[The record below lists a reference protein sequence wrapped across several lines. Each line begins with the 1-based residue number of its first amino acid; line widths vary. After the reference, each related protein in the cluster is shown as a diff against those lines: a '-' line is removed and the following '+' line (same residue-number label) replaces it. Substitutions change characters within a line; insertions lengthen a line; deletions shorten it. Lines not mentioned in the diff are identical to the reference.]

1 MEALDG
7 LDFADTEL
15 LGGGGIVPT
24 ADDVLR
30 DVLQAWSPPKRMT
43 LSEWSDANAYLSAES
58 AAQEGRWRTLPYQRG
73 MMDAMTDP
81 AVEQIVVIKSARVG
95 YTKMLNNLIGYHIHQ
110 DPCPIMVVQPTIE
123 DAEGYSKEE
132 IAPMLRDTTAL
143 RGLVADAK
151 SKDSNNTILSK
162 SFPGGTLSLVG
173 ANSPRGFRRVSRRVV
188 LFDEVDGYPPSAGA
202 EGDQIKLGIR
212 RSEYYWN
219 RKIVAGSTPTIKGV
233 SRVEG
238 MFEGTDQRRYFVPC
252 PHCGEMQHLKWSGIQ
267 WPKDRPQD
275 AYYVCERNG
284 CVIQHSQKY
293 DMIERGE
300 WRATAEP
307 SKPSLVGFHIWA
319 AYSYSPNASWG
330 QLATEFVEAKG
341 DPLKLKTFINT
352 VLGETWEE
360 KGERVSDHELAQRA
374 ENYDADPMPEGVVLL
389 TAGTDV
395 QPDRLVTEI
404 VGWGSGEE
412 SWSIDFIETY
422 GNPDLDDVWR
432 LHDASVLNR
441 VFTRAD
447 GVQLRVARCCA
458 DTGGSNTAAVYEQ
471 VKARQAGGVMLGIKG
486 VPGEAKPII
495 GNPTRSNLAKIP
507 LFPVGTFAAKDLV
520 MGRLKITEPGPGYCH
535 LPKRY
540 RHGYFEELTAEEVR
554 VKYSRGFATREF
566 VKIRPRNEALDC
578 RVYATAAF
586 ASLNVRIDE
595 LVESMN
601 NSAPQQVRRVRGQME
616 TV

>member
-1 MEALDG
+1 MATVD
-7 LDFADTEL
+7 EL
-15 LGGGGIVPT
+15 I
-24 ADDVLR
+24 R
-30 DVLQAWSPPKRMT
+30 DVAAAWRPPKRMT
-43 LSEWSDANAYLSAES
+43 LSEWSDNHAFLSAES
-58 AAQEGRWRTLPYQRG
+58 SAQEGRWRTLPYQRG
-73 MMDAMTDP
+73 MMNAMTDP

-110 DPCPIMVVQPTIE
+110 DPCAIMVVQPTIE

-132 IAPMLRDTTAL
+132 IAPMLRDTPAL
-143 RGLVADAK
+143 RGLVAEAK

-212 RSEYYWN
+212 RSEYFWN
-219 RKIVAGSTPTIKGV
+219 RKIVAGSTPTIKGA

-238 MFEGTDQRRYFVPC
+238 MFEDTDQRRYFVPC
-252 PHCGEMQHLKWSGIQ
+252 PHCGEHQHLKWSGIT
-267 WPKDRPQD
+267 WPKGKPEE
-275 AYYVCERNG
+275 AYYVCEHNG
-284 CVIQHSQKY
+284 CIIEHSQKY
-293 DMIERGE
+293 DMIEAGE
-300 WRATAEP
+300 WRPTKEA
-307 SKPSLVGFHIWA
+307 SKPGLVGFHIWA

-352 VLGETWEE
+352 VLGETFEVQ
-360 KGERVSDHELAQRA
+360 GERVSDHELAQRA
-374 ENYDADPMPEGVVLL
+374 EDYGTDPLPEGVVLL

-395 QPDRLVTEI
+395 QADRLVSEL

-432 LHDASVLNR
+432 IHDASVLNR
-441 VFTRAD
+441 VFSRPD
-447 GVQLRVARCCA
+447 GVQLRVARCCV
-458 DTGGSNTAAVYEQ
+458 DSGGSSTAAVYEQ
-471 VKARQAGGVMLGIKG
+471 VKARQAGGVLLAIKG
-486 VPGEAKPII
+486 MAGEGRPII
-495 GNPTRSNLAKIP
+495 GNPTRTNLAKIP

-540 RHGYFEELTAEEVR
+540 RPGFFEELTAEEVR
-554 VKYSRGFATREF
+554 TKHSKGFATREF
-566 VKIRPRNEALDC
+566 VKIRARNEALDC

-586 ASLNVRIDE
+586 ASLNIRIDE
-595 LVESMN
+595 LVEAMN
-601 NSAPQQVRRVRGQME
+601 SVQPVQGRKVRGQIAA
-616 TV
+616 

>member
-1 MEALDG
+1 MATVD
-7 LDFADTEL
+7 EL
-15 LGGGGIVPT
+15 IREV
-24 ADDVLR
+24 AA
-30 DVLQAWSPPKRMT
+30 AWRPPKRMT
-43 LSEWSDANAYLSAES
+43 LSEWSDNHAFLSAES
-58 AAQEGRWRTLPYQRG
+58 SAQEGRWRTLPYQRG
-73 MMDAMTDP
+73 MMNAMTDP

-110 DPCPIMVVQPTIE
+110 DPCAIMVVQPTIE

-132 IAPMLRDTTAL
+132 IAPMLRDTPAL
-143 RGLVADAK
+143 RGLVAEAK

-212 RSEYYWN
+212 RSEYFWN
-219 RKIVAGSTPTIKGV
+219 RKIVAGSTPTIKGA

-238 MFEGTDQRRYFVPC
+238 MFEDTDQRRYFVPC
-252 PHCGEMQHLKWSGIQ
+252 PHCGEHQHLKWSGIT
-267 WPKDRPQD
+267 WPKGKPEE
-275 AYYVCERNG
+275 AYYVCEHNG
-284 CVIQHSQKY
+284 CIIEHSQKY
-293 DMIERGE
+293 DMIEAGE
-300 WRATAEP
+300 WRPTKEA
-307 SKPSLVGFHIWA
+307 SKPGLVGFHIWA

-352 VLGETWEE
+352 VLGETFEVQ
-360 KGERVSDHELAQRA
+360 GERVSDHELAQRA
-374 ENYDADPMPEGVVLL
+374 EDYGTDPLPEGVVLL

-395 QPDRLVTEI
+395 QADRLVSEL

-432 LHDASVLNR
+432 IHDASVLNR
-441 VFTRAD
+441 VFSRPD
-447 GVQLRVARCCA
+447 GVQLRVARCCV
-458 DTGGSNTAAVYEQ
+458 DSGGSSTAAVYEQ
-471 VKARQAGGVMLGIKG
+471 VKARQAGGVLLAIKG
-486 VPGEAKPII
+486 MAGEGRPII
-495 GNPTRSNLAKIP
+495 GNPTRTNLAKIP

-540 RHGYFEELTAEEVR
+540 RPGFFEELTAEEVR
-554 VKYSRGFATREF
+554 TKHSKGFATREF
-566 VKIRPRNEALDC
+566 VKIRARNEALDC

-586 ASLNVRIDE
+586 ASLNIRIDE
-595 LVESMN
+595 LVEAMN
-601 NSAPQQVRRVRGQME
+601 SVQPVQGRKVRGQIAA
-616 TV
+616 

>member
-1 MEALDG
+1 MATVD
-7 LDFADTEL
+7 EL
-15 LGGGGIVPT
+15 IREV
-24 ADDVLR
+24 AA
-30 DVLQAWSPPKRMT
+30 AWRPPKRMT
-43 LSEWSDANAYLSAES
+43 LSEWSDNHAFLSAES
-58 AAQEGRWRTLPYQRG
+58 SAQEGRWRTLPYQRG
-73 MMDAMTDP
+73 MMNAMTDP

-110 DPCPIMVVQPTIE
+110 DPCAIMVVQPTIE

-132 IAPMLRDTTAL
+132 IAPMLRDTPAL
-143 RGLVADAK
+143 RGLVAEAK

-212 RSEYYWN
+212 RSEYFWN
-219 RKIVAGSTPTIKGV
+219 RKIVAGSTPTIKGA
-233 SRVEG
+233 SRVDG
-238 MFEGTDQRRYFVPC
+238 MFEDTDQRRYFVPC
-252 PHCGEMQHLKWSGIQ
+252 PHCGEHQHLKWSGIT
-267 WPKDRPQD
+267 WPKGKPEE
-275 AYYVCERNG
+275 AYYVCEHNG
-284 CVIQHSQKY
+284 CIIEHSQKY
-293 DMIERGE
+293 DMIEAGE
-300 WRATAEP
+300 WRPTKEA
-307 SKPSLVGFHIWA
+307 SKPGLVGFHIWA

-352 VLGETWEE
+352 VLGETFEVQ
-360 KGERVSDHELAQRA
+360 GERVSDHELAQRA
-374 ENYDADPMPEGVVLL
+374 EDYGTDPLPEGVVLL

-395 QPDRLVTEI
+395 QADRLVSEL

-432 LHDASVLNR
+432 IHDASVLNR
-441 VFTRAD
+441 VFSRPD
-447 GVQLRVARCCA
+447 GVQLRVARCCV
-458 DTGGSNTAAVYEQ
+458 DSGGSSTAAVYEQ
-471 VKARQAGGVMLGIKG
+471 VKARQAGGVLLAIKG
-486 VPGEAKPII
+486 MAGEGRPII
-495 GNPTRSNLAKIP
+495 GNPTRTNLAKIP

-540 RHGYFEELTAEEVR
+540 RPGFFEELTAEEVR
-554 VKYSRGFATREF
+554 TKHSKGFATREF
-566 VKIRPRNEALDC
+566 VKIRARNEALDC

-586 ASLNVRIDE
+586 ASLNIRIDE
-595 LVESMN
+595 LVEAMN
-601 NSAPQQVRRVRGQME
+601 SVQPVQGRKVRGQIAA
-616 TV
+616 

>member
-1 MEALDG
+1 MATVD
-7 LDFADTEL
+7 EL
-15 LGGGGIVPT
+15 I
-24 ADDVLR
+24 R
-30 DVLQAWSPPKRMT
+30 DVAAAWRPPKRMT
-43 LSEWSDANAYLSAES
+43 LSEWSDNHAFLSAES
-58 AAQEGRWRTLPYQRG
+58 SAQEGRWRTLPYQRG

-110 DPCPIMVVQPTIE
+110 DPCAIMVVQPTIE

-132 IAPMLRDTTAL
+132 IAPMLRDTPAL
-143 RGLVADAK
+143 RGLVAEAK

-212 RSEYYWN
+212 RSEYFWN
-219 RKIVAGSTPTIKGV
+219 RKIVAGSTPTIKGA
-233 SRVEG
+233 SRVDG
-238 MFEGTDQRRYFVPC
+238 MFEDTDQRRYFVPC
-252 PHCGEMQHLKWSGIQ
+252 PHCGEHQHLKWSGIT
-267 WPKDRPQD
+267 WPKGKPEE
-275 AYYVCERNG
+275 AYYVCEHNG
-284 CVIQHSQKY
+284 CIIEHSQKY
-293 DMIERGE
+293 DMIEAGE
-300 WRATAEP
+300 WRPTKEA
-307 SKPSLVGFHIWA
+307 SKPGLVGFHIWA

-352 VLGETWEE
+352 VLGETFEVQ
-360 KGERVSDHELAQRA
+360 GERVSDHELAQRA
-374 ENYDADPMPEGVVLL
+374 EDYGTDPLPEGVVLL

-395 QPDRLVTEI
+395 QADRLVSEL

-432 LHDASVLNR
+432 IHDASVLNR
-441 VFTRAD
+441 VFSRPD
-447 GVQLRVARCCA
+447 GVQLRVARCCV
-458 DTGGSNTAAVYEQ
+458 DSGGSSTAAVYEQ
-471 VKARQAGGVMLGIKG
+471 VKARQAGGVLLAIKG
-486 VPGEAKPII
+486 MAGEGRPII
-495 GNPTRSNLAKIP
+495 GNPTRTNLAKIP

-540 RHGYFEELTAEEVR
+540 RPGFFEELTAEEVR
-554 VKYSRGFATREF
+554 TKHSKGFATREF
-566 VKIRPRNEALDC
+566 VKIRARNEALDC

-586 ASLNVRIDE
+586 ASLNIRIDE
-595 LVESMN
+595 LVEAMN
-601 NSAPQQVRRVRGQME
+601 SVQPVQGRKVRGQIAA
-616 TV
+616 

>member
-1 MEALDG
+1 MATVD
-7 LDFADTEL
+7 EL
-15 LGGGGIVPT
+15 IREV
-24 ADDVLR
+24 AA
-30 DVLQAWSPPKRMT
+30 AWRPPKRMT
-43 LSEWSDANAYLSAES
+43 LSEWSDNHAFLSAES
-58 AAQEGRWRTLPYQRG
+58 SAQEGRWRTLPYQRG

-110 DPCPIMVVQPTIE
+110 DPCAIMVVQPTIE

-132 IAPMLRDTTAL
+132 IAPMLRDTPAL
-143 RGLVADAK
+143 RGLVAEAK

-212 RSEYYWN
+212 RSEYFWN
-219 RKIVAGSTPTIKGV
+219 RKIVAGSTPTIKGA
-233 SRVEG
+233 SRVDG
-238 MFEGTDQRRYFVPC
+238 MFEDTDQRRYFVPC
-252 PHCGEMQHLKWSGIQ
+252 PHCGEHQHLKWSGIT
-267 WPKDRPQD
+267 WPKGKPEE
-275 AYYVCERNG
+275 AYYVCEHNG
-284 CVIQHSQKY
+284 CIIEHSQKY
-293 DMIERGE
+293 DMIEAGE
-300 WRATAEP
+300 WRPTKEA
-307 SKPSLVGFHIWA
+307 SKPGLVGFHIWA

-352 VLGETWEE
+352 VLGETFEVQ
-360 KGERVSDHELAQRA
+360 GERVSDHELAQRA
-374 ENYDADPMPEGVVLL
+374 EDYGTDPLPEGVVLL

-395 QPDRLVTEI
+395 QADRLVSEL

-432 LHDASVLNR
+432 IHDASVLNR
-441 VFTRAD
+441 VFSRPD
-447 GVQLRVARCCA
+447 GVQLRVARCCV
-458 DTGGSNTAAVYEQ
+458 DSGGSSTAAVYEQ
-471 VKARQAGGVMLGIKG
+471 VKARQAGGVLLAIKG
-486 VPGEAKPII
+486 MAGEGRPII
-495 GNPTRSNLAKIP
+495 GNPTRTNLAKIP

-540 RHGYFEELTAEEVR
+540 RPGFFEELTAEEVR
-554 VKYSRGFATREF
+554 TKHSKGFATREF
-566 VKIRPRNEALDC
+566 VKIRARNEALDC

-586 ASLNVRIDE
+586 ASLNIRIDE
-595 LVESMN
+595 LVEAMN
-601 NSAPQQVRRVRGQME
+601 SVQPVQGRKVRGQIAA
-616 TV
+616 

>member
-1 MEALDG
+1 MATVD
-7 LDFADTEL
+7 EL
-15 LGGGGIVPT
+15 I
-24 ADDVLR
+24 R
-30 DVLQAWSPPKRMT
+30 DVAAAWRPPKRMT
-43 LSEWSDANAYLSAES
+43 LSEWSDNHAFLSAES
-58 AAQEGRWRTLPYQRG
+58 SAQEGRWRTLPYQRG

-110 DPCPIMVVQPTIE
+110 DPCAIMVVQPTIE

-132 IAPMLRDTTAL
+132 IAPMLRDTPAL
-143 RGLVADAK
+143 RGLVAEAK

-212 RSEYYWN
+212 RSEYFWN
-219 RKIVAGSTPTIKGV
+219 RKIVAGSTPTIKGA

-238 MFEGTDQRRYFVPC
+238 MFEDTDQRRYFVPC
-252 PHCGEMQHLKWSGIQ
+252 PHCGEHQHLKWSGIT
-267 WPKDRPQD
+267 WPKGKPEE
-275 AYYVCERNG
+275 AYYVCEHNG
-284 CVIQHSQKY
+284 CIIEHSQKY
-293 DMIERGE
+293 DMIEAGE
-300 WRATAEP
+300 WRPTKEA
-307 SKPSLVGFHIWA
+307 SKPGLVGFHIWA

-330 QLATEFVEAKG
+330 QLASEFVEAKG

-352 VLGETWEE
+352 VLGETFEVQ
-360 KGERVSDHELAQRA
+360 GERVSDHELAQRA
-374 ENYDADPMPEGVVLL
+374 EDYGTDPLPEGVVLL

-395 QPDRLVTEI
+395 QADRLVSEL

-412 SWSIDFIETY
+412 TWSIDFVETY

-432 LHDASVLNR
+432 IHDASVLNR
-441 VFTRAD
+441 VFSRPD
-447 GVQLRVARCCA
+447 GVQLRVARCCV
-458 DTGGSNTAAVYEQ
+458 DSGGSSTAAVYEQ
-471 VKARQAGGVMLGIKG
+471 VKARQAGGVLLAIKG
-486 VPGEAKPII
+486 MAGEGRPII
-495 GNPTRSNLAKIP
+495 GNPTRTNLAKIP

-540 RHGYFEELTAEEVR
+540 RPGFFEELTAEEVR
-554 VKYSRGFATREF
+554 TKHSKGFATREF
-566 VKIRPRNEALDC
+566 VKIRARNEALDC

-586 ASLNVRIDE
+586 ASLNIRIDE
-595 LVESMN
+595 LVEAMN
-601 NSAPQQVRRVRGQME
+601 SVQPVQGRKVRGQIAA
-616 TV
+616 